1 MKRASGSSVTN
12 KNNAFERRETMTT
25 LDISK
30 ARNELHKLADTV
42 IKYDDVVRISSKKG
56 NVVLMSEERYNSLL
70 ESLYLARIK
79 GVYDAIEEAVNTPTE
94 DFIKE
99 IS

>member
-1 MKRASGSSVTN
+1 
-12 KNNAFERRETMTT
+12 MTT
-25 LDISK
+25 LNIGK
-30 ARNELHKLADTV
+30 ARNEFHKLANAV
-42 IKYDDVVRISSKKG
+42 IKYDDVVRINTKQG

-79 GVYDAIEEAVNTPTE
+79 GMYDDIEEVVNTPTE

>member
-1 MKRASGSSVTN
+1 
-12 KNNAFERRETMTT
+12 MTT
-25 LDISK
+25 LNIGK
-30 ARNELHKLADTV
+30 ARNEFHKLANTV
-42 IKYDDVVRISSKKG
+42 IKYDEVIRINTKKG

-79 GVYDAIEEAVNTPTE
+79 GMYDDIEEVVNTPTE